1 MILLFNNTAK
11 AIRAYDTDARACVP
25 ITRVITAEPKP
36 ASPAMRAL
44 VCSSRLTWERH
55 RNSTQR
61 QQHNRPASK
70 RTHTQPARQARFA
83 IFTPKFCTLSE
94 TFKRVYFK
102 CNYFPYIRR
111 VYPYTHTCANA
122 GTSARTHRNGR
133 RQSAGGLLCAPAAPE
148 RCVRA
153 CVRV

>member
-1 MILLFNNTAK
+1 MILLFNNTEK

-36 ASPAMRAL
+36 ASPVMRAR

-61 QQHNRPASK
+61 QQHYRPASK
-70 RTHTQPARQARFA
+70 QHTQPARQAHFA
-83 IFTPKFCTLSE
+83 IFTPKFCTLSG

-111 VYPYTHTCANA
+111 VYPYTHTHMRTRWHV
-122 GTSARTHRNGR
+122 GTHAPKWTPPVGGRAAVRSSSARTM
-133 RQSAGGLLCAPAAPE
+133 
-148 RCVRA
+148 RA